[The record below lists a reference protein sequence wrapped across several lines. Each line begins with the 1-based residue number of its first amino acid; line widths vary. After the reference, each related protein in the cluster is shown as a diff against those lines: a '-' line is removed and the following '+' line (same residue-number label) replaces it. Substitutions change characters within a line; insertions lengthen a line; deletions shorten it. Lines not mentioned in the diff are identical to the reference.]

1 MRQNFQG
8 NYSPKPPTIYAPPVI
23 PQDVPCY
30 RILEGKGVF
39 LDDVMFFPGD
49 IVTWS
54 EEPNK
59 EMEPLNDLAK
69 EATKAFFDDREE
81 LAKAA
86 SLAKNMRYIPLRRPV
101 EEERALNN
109 SEARRV
115 ELIKGDGGVP
125 VMGARKRGR
134 PKAERVEM
142 AGVEQRPI
150 ADLARAG
157 KLAANAVK
165 DTGIDGN

>member
-8 NYSPKPPTIYAPPVI
+8 NYSPLPPKMYSPPSI

-49 IVTWS
+49 IVTWT

-59 EMEPLNDLAK
+59 EMEPLNAL
-69 EATKAFFDDREE
+69 ATKAMNAFFDDREK

-86 SLAKNMRYIPLRRPV
+86 SLKKGVRYIPLRRPV
-101 EEERALNN
+101 EEERALNS

-115 ELIKGDGGVP
+115 ELIKGDGGIP
-125 VMGARKRGR
+125 VMGARRKPGR
-134 PKAERVEM
+134 PAKAQKLEVQGTE
-142 AGVEQRPI
+142 EKPI
-150 ADLARAG
+150 ADLAR
-157 KLAANAVK
+157 KNKQIANSVRDA
-165 DTGIDGN
+165 